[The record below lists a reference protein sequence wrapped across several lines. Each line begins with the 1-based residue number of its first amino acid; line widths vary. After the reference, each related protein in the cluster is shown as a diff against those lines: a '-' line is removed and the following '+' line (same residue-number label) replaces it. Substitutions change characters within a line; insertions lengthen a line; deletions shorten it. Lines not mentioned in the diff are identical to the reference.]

1 MHVRI
6 FIPRLYGLHRIRR
19 HQTIRK
25 QEPQIGAHM
34 NMTIEDLTTFLAF
47 TLVIL
52 VMVAASLWAI
62 AEEERLGISGMSSE
76 RILVRD
82 RLGK

>member
-1 MHVRI
+1 
-6 FIPRLYGLHRIRR
+6 
-19 HQTIRK
+19 
-25 QEPQIGAHM
+25 M

-62 AEEERLGISGMSSE
+62 SEEERLGISGMSSE
-76 RILVRD
+76 RILVKDEMR
-82 RLGK
+82 K

>member
-1 MHVRI
+1 
-6 FIPRLYGLHRIRR
+6 
-19 HQTIRK
+19 
-25 QEPQIGAHM
+25 M
-34 NMTIEDLTTFLAF
+34 NITLEDITVMLFG
-47 TLVIL
+47 TLVAL
-52 VMVAASLWAI
+52 VIATAFLWAL